1 MKIPTMKRTRRAL
14 RPPFPA
20 IRWIVAAALVTL
32 TSVACD
38 VHSPVGPGAIASLTL
53 TPNQTTMAIHG
64 TQQLTARA
72 FDADGREIIISG
84 PGATSSALWEM
95 VNGGGTVDD
104 AGFFRAGTELGTY
117 TNTVRVSHGGRE
129 AFASFTIIAG
139 PAAAIVVT
147 PNPDTLGI
155 GVTRQF
161 TATAV
166 DAGGNPVPVTPTW
179 AIVNGGGQINS
190 GSGAF
195 TAGTTA
201 GTFTN
206 TVQASSGSLSGFA
219 TVTVVPGP
227 AATLTVSPNPH
238 FMPINGTQQFT
249 ATAVDA
255 SGNVVPVTATWSV
268 VSGGG
273 TINASTGVFTGGT
286 SLGTFNNTVRAT
298 SGSLS
303 GSATVTVMAGPAVAI
318 AVTPNPATIGTNGTQ
333 QFTATA
339 VDAAGNP
346 ASISPAW
353 SVENGGGTIN
363 ASSGMFTAGTTTGSF
378 TNTVRAT
385 SGGVSGSATVNVTG
399 GSAAVITV
407 TPNPA
412 TVGSNG
418 TQQFTAAAVDANGN
432 SVSITPVWSVED
444 GGGTINASTGVF
456 TAGATTGTFTNTVR
470 ATSGGVFG
478 SATVTVTSGSA
489 AVITVSPD
497 PATVEVGNTQQFTA
511 TAEDGSGN
519 PISITPVWSVENGGG
534 EIDSATGV
542 FTAGTTTG
550 TFNHTVTATSGSIS
564 GTATVEVNASPPAPA
579 NFRLL
584 TLNDLSCTEGAITG
598 DVGFAASSG
607 SFTDSSCDLTGD
619 LHEATSEALA
629 AYDEFSD
636 LYAALQPVACDE
648 VLTGTLAGQSLDPGV
663 YCFDSAATLTGLLT
677 LNGGETDT
685 WLFKIGTTGTGALT
699 GSSFDVV
706 MAGGAQAC
714 NVTWW
719 VRDGVAMT
727 DSTLKGIVLAG
738 PSASDVTF
746 TRGAFDGN
754 AWSQRDL
761 TVTETTVT
769 DCTP

>member
-1 MKIPTMKRTRRAL
+1 
-14 RPPFPA
+14 
-20 IRWIVAAALVTL
+20 
-32 TSVACD
+32 
-38 VHSPVGPGAIASLTL
+38 
-53 TPNQTTMAIHG
+53 MAIHG

-72 FDADGREIIISG
+72 FDAEGREVTISG
-84 PGATSSALWEM
+84 SGATSSALWEM

-104 AGFFRAGTELGTY
+104 EGYFRAGTQLGTY
-117 TNTVRVSHGGRE
+117 ANTVRVSHGGLE

-155 GVTRQF
+155 GMNRQF

-179 AIVNGGGQINS
+179 TVVNGGGAIDS

-195 TAGTTA
+195 TAGTMA

-206 TVQASSGSLSGFA
+206 TVQASSGNLSGFA

-227 AATLTVSPNPH
+227 AATLTVSPDPH
-238 FMPINGTQQFT
+238 FMPINGVQQFT

-255 SGNVVPVTATWSV
+255 SGNAVPVTPTWTV
-268 VSGGG
+268 LNGGG
-273 TINASTGVFTGGT
+273 AINASTGVFTAGT
-286 SLGTFNNTVRAT
+286 GLGTFDNTVRAT

-303 GSATVTVMAGPAVAI
+303 GSATVTVMAGPAVGI
-318 AVTPNPATIGTNGTQ
+318 TVTPDPATTAISGTQ

-339 VDAAGNP
+339 VDAGGNP
-346 ASISPAW
+346 VSISPAW

-363 ASSGMFTAGTTTGSF
+363 G
-378 TNTVRAT
+378 
-385 SGGVSGSATVNVTG
+385 
-399 GSAAVITV
+399 
-407 TPNPA
+407 
-412 TVGSNG
+412 
-418 TQQFTAAAVDANGN
+418 
-432 SVSITPVWSVED
+432 
-444 GGGTINASTGVF
+444 STGVF
-456 TAGATTGTFTNTVR
+456 TAGNTTGTFTNTIR
-470 ATSGGVFG
+470 ATSDGVFG
-478 SATVTVTSGSA
+478 SATVTVTTGA
-489 AVITVSPD
+489 AAMITVSPD
-497 PATVEVGNTQQFTA
+497 PASVEVGNTQQFTA
-511 TAEDGSGN
+511 MAEDASGN
-519 PISITPVWSVENGGG
+519 PVSITPVWSVENGGG

-550 TFNHTVTATSGSIS
+550 TFTNTVTATSGSLS
-564 GTATVEVNASPPAPA
+564 GTATVEVDAAPPASA

-584 TLNDLSCTEGAITG
+584 TLDELSCTGGSITG

-607 SFTDSSCDLTGD
+607 TFTDSSCDLTGN
-619 LHEATSEALA
+619 LHEATTEAIA

-636 LYAALQPVACDE
+636 LYAALEPVACDQ

-677 LNGGETDT
+677 LNGAETDT

-699 GSSFDVV
+699 GTSFDVV
-706 MAGGAQAC
+706 MAGGAEAC

-727 DSTLKGIVLAG
+727 DSTLKGIVLGG

-746 TRGAFDGN
+746 TRGTFDG
-754 AWSQRDL
+754 
-761 TVTETTVT
+761 
-769 DCTP
+769 